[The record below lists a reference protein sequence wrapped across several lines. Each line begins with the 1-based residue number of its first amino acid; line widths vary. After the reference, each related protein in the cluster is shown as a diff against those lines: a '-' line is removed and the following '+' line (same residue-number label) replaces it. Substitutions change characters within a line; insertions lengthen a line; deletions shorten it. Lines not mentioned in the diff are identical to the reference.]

1 MFCLQSQ
8 SHVDLQEAEKQFY
21 IFFHFALEDDKC
33 VGR

>member
-8 SHVDLQEAEKQFY
+8 SQVDQEAEKQFY